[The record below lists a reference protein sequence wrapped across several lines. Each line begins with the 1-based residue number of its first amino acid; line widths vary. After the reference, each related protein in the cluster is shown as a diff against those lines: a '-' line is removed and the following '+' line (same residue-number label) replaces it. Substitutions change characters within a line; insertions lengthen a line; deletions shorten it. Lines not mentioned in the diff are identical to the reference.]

1 MPDGGSQRDVALRL
15 ESWACYLLQPCV
27 IQNQKGEPPSIP
39 MGDAATPTASFLTRN
54 VSFFFFFLHLHALI
68 SGRRKKQKPMWV
80 TAFRG
85 KDKGASS
92 LAKPEQ
98 QQRKQDCIYL
108 CALVSHYSCC
118 SPENKVGCC
127 WVTLRH
133 CLKLLINWATRELFP
148 RCWQDGCRSHLHV
161 QILIHSLATPFM
173 PEKGIRQCDIT
184 LNFFVRGIYASSH
197 IKWFTG
203 LIPTNQKNN

>member
-1 MPDGGSQRDVALRL
+1 MSLLPASAL
-15 ESWACYLLQPCV
+15 CDP
-27 IQNQKGEPPSIP
+27 EPE
-39 MGDAATPTASFLTRN
+39 GRASLHSHGWCSN
-54 VSFFFFFLHLHALI
+54 SYCQLPYKKCFFFFFSHLQALI

-80 TAFRG
+80 TAFGG